1 MIVLLK
7 YFSPILISLFSFIAF
22 LNKNDIGTYVLP
34 AERHEQ
40 KSSKEDSLM
49 SKNIIYMIMGTI
61 VFPFISSAIFAM
73 R

>member
-22 LNKNDIGTYVLP
+22 PKLLFTYVLP